1 MKIVTSSAAARDR
14 LSFLIA
20 RAAQGEDAAFSE
32 LYSLTHRKMRITA
45 RAVCACGAE
54 VEDILQDSFVKI
66 WRNAHHFDAERSSP
80 ISWMSVIVRRTA
92 IDANRRKTV
101 PTTDLD
107 HALHVA
113 EPAWDDSGDFDC
125 DHARPIVATVI
136 NQLPADRRSLLSLAY
151 IDGESRQS
159 LSKRFGVPV
168 GTIKTWLRRT
178 LETVRTDCMIFVK
191 RQQQQLPRPRQS
203 RHLLA
208 VLCEPAIQGDNCVDQ
223 KPRRR
228 CFAMYC
234 AIN

>member
-1 MKIVTSSAAARDR
+1 MKVAISSDEDRDR

-32 LYSLTHRKMRITA
+32 LYSLTHRKMRNTA
-45 RAVCACGAE
+45 RAVCAGSGD

-66 WRNAHHFDAERSSP
+66 WRNAHHFDPGRSSP

-92 IDANRRKTV
+92 IDANRRKAI

-113 EPAWDDSGDFDC
+113 EPTWDDFGDFDC
-125 DHARPIVATVI
+125 DHAEQIAATVMSR
-136 NQLPADRRSLLSLAY
+136 LPDDRRRLLSLAY
-151 IDGESRQS
+151 INGESRQS

-178 LETVRTDCMIFVK
+178 LDTVRTDCTIFVK
-191 RQQQQLPRPRQS
+191 RQ
-203 RHLLA
+203 A
-208 VLCEPAIQGDNCVDQ
+208 VTAP
-223 KPRRR
+223 
-228 CFAMYC
+228 
-234 AIN
+234 